1 MLNGPGE
8 LCGIP
13 SDATF
18 LVVQTIGI
26 DVLDRFA
33 VVLYPGV

>member
-1 MLNGPGE
+1 MLSGLGE
-8 LCGIP
+8 LYGIP

-18 LVVQTIGI
+18 VALQTIGI
-26 DVLDRFA
+26 DVLNRFA